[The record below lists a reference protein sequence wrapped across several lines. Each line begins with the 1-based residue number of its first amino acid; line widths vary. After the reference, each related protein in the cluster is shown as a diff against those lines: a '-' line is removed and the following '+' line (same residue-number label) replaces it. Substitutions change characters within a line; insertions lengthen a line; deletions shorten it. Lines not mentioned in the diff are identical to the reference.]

1 MTEKQRISQ
10 IEEHLSDYMQK
21 QDFMYEEVLILKGN
35 LGRLTKNIF
44 SLTQSHRITS
54 GNVEFLLEKVNRIED
69 SQVEMKADI
78 GTLKTKVSNLESDV
92 AILKSDVAILKSD
105 VAEIKSDMS
114 DVKNTL
120 GLILQKLDK

>member
-10 IEEHLSDYMQK
+10 IEEHLSDYIQK

-35 LGRLTKNIF
+35 LGRLTKIIF
-44 SLTQSHRITS
+44 SLIQSHQITD

-69 SQVEMKADI
+69 TQLEMKADI
-78 GTLKTKVSNLESDV
+78 GTLKSKVSNLESDV
-92 AILKSDVAILKSD
+92 STLKSDVS
-105 VAEIKSDMS
+105 EIKTDMS
-114 DVKNTL
+114 YVKNTL

>member
-10 IEEHLSDYMQK
+10 IEEHLSDYMHK

-35 LGRLTKNIF
+35 LERSTKIM
-44 SLTQSHRITS
+44 STLAQAHRVTG

-92 AILKSDVAILKSD
+92 A
-105 VAEIKSDMS
+105 EIKSDMS
-114 DVKNTL
+114 EVKNTL
-120 GLILQKLDK
+120 GLILQKLDR

>member
-44 SLTQSHRITS
+44 SFTQSHRITS

>member
-10 IEEHLSDYMQK
+10 IEEHLSDYMHK

-35 LGRLTKNIF
+35 LERSTKIM
-44 SLTQSHRITS
+44 STLTQSHRITS